1 MNTRKTIKI
10 ITLISKTEVKAK
22 VKLII
27 ASNNKHKIYEIKK
40 ILGGKFDEILS
51 IKEAGIDHETVEDG
65 TTFMENAV
73 KKAREIA
80 EIGRCYALA
89 DDSGI
94 CCDAL
99 GGAPGIYSARF
110 SGGTDEDNNALL
122 LEKLADKEDKSA
134 HYTCA
139 MALCSPDGEL
149 TLAEGYMYGEITA
162 NRRGERGFGYDPLF
176 VPVGETRT
184 VAEMTDEEKNA
195 ISHRANALNLLLEK
209 LG

>member
-1 MNTRKTIKI
+1 M
-10 ITLISKTEVKAK
+10 
-22 VKLII
+22 KLII

-40 ILGGKFDEILS
+40 ILSGKFDEIVSL
-51 IKEAGIDHETVEDG
+51 KEANIDHETVEDG
-65 TTFMENAV
+65 TTFMENAI

-80 EIGRCYALA
+80 EISGCCSLA

-99 GGAPGIYSARF
+99 GGAPGVYSARF
-110 SGGTDEDNNALL
+110 SGGTDEDNNDLL
-122 LEKLADKEDKSA
+122 LEKLSDKDDKSA

-149 TLAEGYMYGEITA
+149 TLAEGYMYGTITSD
-162 NRRGERGFGYDPLF
+162 RRGERGFGYDPLF
-176 VPVGETRT
+176 IPTGETRT
-184 VAEMTDEEKNA
+184 VAEMTDDEKNS
-195 ISHRANALNLLLEK
+195 ISHRANALALLLEK

>member
-1 MNTRKTIKI
+1 M
-10 ITLISKTEVKAK
+10 
-22 VKLII
+22 KLII

-51 IKEAGIDHETVEDG
+51 LREAGIIHETVEDG
-65 TTFMENAV
+65 NTFMENAI

-80 EIGRCYALA
+80 EISGCYSLA

-94 CCDAL
+94 SANAL

-110 SGGTDEDNNALL
+110 SGGTDEDNNNLL
-122 LEKLADKEDKSA
+122 LEKLRDKEDKSA
-134 HYTCA
+134 YYTCA
-139 MALCSPDGEL
+139 MALCSPSGEL
-149 TLAEGYMYGEITA
+149 TLAEGYMHGTITE

-176 VPVGETRT
+176 VPTGETRT

-195 ISHRANALNLLLEK
+195 ISHRANALALLLEK